1 MDATATIPPHG
12 STDTLYVRFYHDFGF
27 GSERLWGGYANP
39 SEMMFVF
46 TPTMEAPT
54 GTYQI
59 RAFRNFLS
67 DESTAPF
74 RKGEVYK
81 ITNVLGPI
89 DVSDIKTTFL
99 LTE

>member
-1 MDATATIPPHG
+1 MDAAATIPPHG
-12 STDTLYVRFYHDFGF
+12 STDTLYVKFHHDFDFDSG
-27 GSERLWGGYANP
+27 RLWGGYANP

-46 TPTMEAPT
+46 TPTSEAPT
-54 GTYQI
+54 ETYQV

-67 DESTAPF
+67 NERPTLF
-74 RKGEVYK
+74 KKGSVYR

-99 LTE
+99 L